1 MAFREMTIVGQW
13 EWARSLVV
21 MVAIGA
27 VVGWAGPFGSDLNYP
42 LLVQLAYWMVAIPLI
57 GVIAR
62 VSIRAVS
69 RSEPGSSWKLPI
81 QALAGAA
88 FTGIPGTFI
97 ATGLQTMFGFSEG
110 AHLGFSLAK
119 FATQYLSVTMIVA
132 AIGIPWHIINSLRE
146 RAADQPLAVAHSTLI
161 AATAPV
167 PLDETAVSSPL
178 PSPFLHRIPARLG
191 PDLLYLS
198 AEDHYLRVTTTVG
211 SELLLF
217 RFSDA
222 IAELGPALGRQVH
235 RSYWVA
241 RSAVAEVKRDAG
253 RVSLRLK
260 DGSHI
265 PVSKTYLASLRDGG
279 WLTDS
284 HPKD

>member
-1 MAFREMTIVGQW
+1 MLGQW
-13 EWARSLVV
+13 EWARSLFV

-62 VSIRAVS
+62 VSIRAVA

-88 FTGIPGTFI
+88 ITGIPGTFI
-97 ATGLQTMFGFSEG
+97 ATGLQTVFGYSEG
-110 AHLGFSLAK
+110 AHPGFSLVK
-119 FATQYLSVTMIVA
+119 FATQYLSVTLIVA
-132 AIGIPWHIINSLRE
+132 AIGIPWHIINSLRD
-146 RAADQPLAVAHSTLI
+146 RAADEPLAVAHSTVI
-161 AATAPV
+161 AANATP
-167 PLDETAVSSPL
+167 PLDQMAISSPRS
-178 PSPFLHRIPARLG
+178 SPFLQRIPARLG
-191 PDLLYLS
+191 PELLYLS
-198 AEDHYLRVTTTVG
+198 AEDHYLRVATTLG

-222 IAELGPALGRQVH
+222 ITELDPALGRQVH

-241 RSAVAEVKRDAG
+241 RSAVAEIKRQDG

-265 PVSKTYLASLRDGG
+265 PVSKTYLASLREDG
-279 WLTDS
+279 WLSDN
-284 HPKD
+284 